1 MISCVPELDP
11 RHQDKIRL
19 EVLSGVATSHSLP
32 ADTVYIIKT
41 SGSTGT
47 GSGSRSIPI
56 FDMMIVGR
64 AKTVFVTNASIV
76 PNITSISEHWRLSE
90 SDVVLLS
97 SPPTFDPHIIDIF
110 VTFSQGAQLLILARK
125 LLQSSRLDIPS
136 LTVLHSTPSLFT
148 RLVELVDKLNC
159 MMLFVVP
166 RINSSP
172 SLRILALGG
181 ERCKSDVKDRL
192 KQLLAGGVKVY
203 HMYGLTEMSV
213 WQTMT
218 RLETEEMVELMPI
231 FVPGSNLLSDTQI
244 DCADTET
251 GGQIEIRSDNR
262 KCWILDQQKSKT

>member
-1 MISCVPELDP
+1 MISCEVELDP

-19 EVLSGVATSHSLP
+19 EVLSGVATSYSLP

-47 GSGSRSIPI
+47 GSRSIPI

-125 LLQSSRLDIPS
+125 QLQSSRLDIPS

-148 RLVELVDKLNC
+148 RLVELVDKL
-159 MMLFVVP
+159 
-166 RINSSP
+166 
-172 SLRILALGG
+172 IL
-181 ERCKSDVKDRL
+181 
-192 KQLLAGGVKVY
+192 
-203 HMYGLTEMSV
+203 
-213 WQTMT
+213 
-218 RLETEEMVELMPI
+218 
-231 FVPGSNLLSDTQI
+231 
-244 DCADTET
+244 
-251 GGQIEIRSDNR
+251 
-262 KCWILDQQKSKT
+262 